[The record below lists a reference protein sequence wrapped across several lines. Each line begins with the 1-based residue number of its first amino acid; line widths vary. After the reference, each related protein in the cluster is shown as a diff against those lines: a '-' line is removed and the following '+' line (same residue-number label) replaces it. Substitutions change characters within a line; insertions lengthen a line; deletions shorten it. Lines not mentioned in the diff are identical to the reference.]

1 MRIYP
6 TNNSISYKILE
17 KLNGYFFDAGVP
29 KNVCGYFWLSVF
41 YGVASVFVLYN
52 VVVASSLLVTVIL
65 GLDGSYLN
73 WIPTGLSLL
82 GIILAAVII
91 VIVWALYF
99 LSIWVVLPLAIIL
112 IVSYPFL
119 KNKVEYIDPKQFITD
134 LFVALL
140 ISVFSGLVK
149 FLAKRKVPFNFKPA
163 VSLIEGALKYL
174 WNLKRFIKC
183 KKLDFEEK

>member
-52 VVVASSLLVTVIL
+52 VVMAIWMPLDMVFETNLFMLVGSLHPLFSIFGLIAGFILICALYLTFYSLLYIALPITLVLLIGHFVFKGKVRYVSL
-65 GLDGSYLN
+65 SQYLLY
-73 WIPTGLSLL
+73 LSLL
-82 GIILAAVII
+82 TTQSIAKTQVYKFFKAFTTK
-91 VIVWALYF
+91 VW
-99 LSIWVVLPLAIIL
+99 
-112 IVSYPFL
+112 
-119 KNKVEYIDPKQFITD
+119 
-134 LFVALL
+134 
-140 ISVFSGLVK
+140 
-149 FLAKRKVPFNFKPA
+149 NF
-163 VSLIEGALKYL
+163 
-174 WNLKRFIKC
+174 KRFIKC